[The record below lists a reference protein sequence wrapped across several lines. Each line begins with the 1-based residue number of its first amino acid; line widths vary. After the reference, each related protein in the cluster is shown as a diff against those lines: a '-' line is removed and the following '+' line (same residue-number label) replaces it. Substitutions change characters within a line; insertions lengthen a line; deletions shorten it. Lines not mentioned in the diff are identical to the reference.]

1 MLIRHSCICTASRPG
16 RSRGPRGKQPIREGV
31 LPTRQLCPVPARTR
45 RYRACLIAKSLWVR
59 KGVPRRLDD
68 ALCAAGGVVE
78 ATVRANGERK
88 EIRVIVQDTNAYLR
102 HPF

>member
-1 MLIRHSCICTASRPG
+1 M
-16 RSRGPRGKQPIREGV
+16 
-31 LPTRQLCPVPARTR
+31 
-45 RYRACLIAKSLWVR
+45 
-59 KGVPRRLDD
+59 PRRLDD